1 MRFLHLAGLLCVHP
15 QGPKEMECYQNIP
28 SVLKISGRSPVGQEV
43 EEVEC
48 MGEGCLDRIMSG
60 VSLKDLLIIIAP
72 LLVA

>member
-1 MRFLHLAGLLCVHP
+1 MRFLHLAGLLWVHP
-15 QGPKEMECYQNIP
+15 QCPKEMECYQ
-28 SVLKISGRSPVGQEV
+28 KISGRSPLGQEV

-48 MGEGCLDRIMSG
+48 MGEGCLDRIMSR